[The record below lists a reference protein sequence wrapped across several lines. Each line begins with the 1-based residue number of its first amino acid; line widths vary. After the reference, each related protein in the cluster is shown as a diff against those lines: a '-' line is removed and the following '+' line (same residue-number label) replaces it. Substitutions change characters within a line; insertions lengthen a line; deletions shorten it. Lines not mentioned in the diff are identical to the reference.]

1 MKNKTSILLNA
12 SRRSLKAGGYAAGF
26 VVTGTEKVR
35 CGFGNGDC
43 LLFDFKHDTF
53 AVADGSERHPRGS
66 RELLERFG
74 EELAEGDG
82 APVVDE
88 LQEYIRKIYKQQKY
102 NSKTTFS
109 CISFVKEQDEI
120 HAAVANGGDSI
131 VLILDMNER
140 KRRFK
145 TAADMNFAGRS
156 ITEAAVNLIRIDQD
170 RDRIILATDGFA
182 DYIRQV
188 FGAESPEKFGLLY
201 DESPE
206 RVVEILT
213 DSLEGLQDKIEY
225 DDIGIIIIDPGKK
238 NLGFPVSI
246 LTGGTSSVEENRF
259 SGPGAEEVPDRWL
272 KESDWFENQEI
283 IEKAGIGISWSVC
296 KGKGFSG
303 SKNSD

>member
-1 MKNKTSILLNA
+1 M
-12 SRRSLKAGGYAAGF
+12 
-26 VVTGTEKVR
+26 TGTEKVR

-43 LLFDFKHDTF
+43 LLFDFSHDTF

-66 RELLERFG
+66 RELLECFS
-74 EELAEGDG
+74 EELAKVEG
-82 APVVDE
+82 APAVDE
-88 LQEYIRKIYKQQKY
+88 LQEYIRNIYKQQKY

-109 CISFVKEQDEI
+109 CISFVREQDEM

-188 FGAESPEKFGLLY
+188 FGAGSPESFDLLY
-201 DESPE
+201 DESIE
-206 RVVEILT
+206 RIIEILT

-225 DDIGIIIIDPGKK
+225 DDIGLVIVDPGKK
-238 NLGFPVSI
+238 TLGFPVSI
-246 LTGGTSSVEENRF
+246 LTGGTTSVEEKRF
-259 SGPGAEEVPDRWL
+259 SGPGAEELPDRWL
-272 KESDWFENQEI
+272 KSSDWPDNQDI
-283 IEKAGIGISWSVC
+283 IEKAGIGINWIAGRD
-296 KGKGFSG
+296 KGLMRTV
-303 SKNSD
+303 NSD

>member
-1 MKNKTSILLNA
+1 M
-12 SRRSLKAGGYAAGF
+12 
-26 VVTGTEKVR
+26 TGTEKVR
-35 CGFGNGDC
+35 CGYGNGDC
-43 LLFDFKHDTF
+43 LLFDFHHDTF

-74 EELAEGDG
+74 EELSERDG
-82 APVVDE
+82 APALDE

-109 CISFVKEQDEI
+109 CISFVKEQDEM

-131 VLILDMNER
+131 VLILDVNER

-188 FGAESPEKFGLLY
+188 FGVGSPEEFDILY
-201 DESPE
+201 DESAE
-206 RVVEILT
+206 KVIEILT
-213 DSLEGLQDKIEY
+213 DSFEGLQDKIEY
-225 DDIGIIIIDPGKK
+225 DDIGFIIIDPGKK

-246 LTGGTSSVEENRF
+246 LTGGTTSVEEKRF

-272 KESDWFENQEI
+272 MESDWQENRKI
-283 IEKAGIGISWSVC
+283 IEKAGIGISWSAY
-296 KGKGFSG
+296 KGKDISG
-303 SKNSD
+303 LTKSD